1 MNLGKFKVNAIE
13 TGIFG
18 LDGGSMFG
26 IVPKALWQRKYDRG
40 DELNRIPLA
49 ARPLLVQFD
58 DRVLLIDTGNGNKF
72 NDKFAN
78 LYNIDKEKSSILNAL
93 KLHNIEAEQVTDV
106 ILTHLHFDHSGGAT
120 IIQNNRAVPT
130 FPNAKYYIQKEQLD
144 WAKNPTEKDSA
155 SFIPDNYQPLIEH
168 NQLEV
173 IDGEGVLFDGISIIT
188 AFGHTQAMQMLRISN
203 QDKTLYYLADT
214 IPTAAHLPFSFSMGF
229 DNFPLKVIDEKKNLL
244 PQIYEERAIL
254 FFEHDAFLQA
264 ATIKSTEK
272 GFAVD
277 EKFEIV

>member
-1 MNLGKFKVNAIE
+1 MNLGKFKINAIE

-26 IVPKALWQRKYDRG
+26 IVPKALWQRKYHQG

-49 ARPLLVQFD
+49 ARPILVQFD
-58 DRVLLIDTGNGNKF
+58 NRVLLIDTGNGNKF

-78 LYNIDKEKSSILNAL
+78 LYNLDKEKSSILNAL
-93 KLHNIEAEQVTDV
+93 KLQNIEAEQVTDV

-120 IIQNNRAVPT
+120 IIQDNQIVPT
-130 FPNAKYYIQKEQLD
+130 FPNAKYYVQKEQLA

-155 SFIPDNYQPLIEH
+155 SFIPDNYEPLIEH
-168 NQLEV
+168 NQIEI
-173 IDGEGVLFDGISIIT
+173 IDGEGELFYGISIII
-188 AFGHTQAMQMLRISN
+188 AYGHTKAMQMVKISDS
-203 QDKTLYYLADT
+203 DKSLYYLADT
-214 IPTAAHLPFSFSMGF
+214 IPTSAHLPFTFSMGF
-229 DNFPLKVIDEKKNLL
+229 DNFPLKVINEKKHLL
-244 PQIYEERAIL
+244 PQIYEEKAIL

-272 GFAVD
+272 GFSVD
-277 EKFEIV
+277 EKIDII

>member
-40 DELNRIPLA
+40 DEQNRIPLA

-72 NDKFAN
+72 SDKFAN

-93 KLHNIEAEQVTDV
+93 KLQNIEAGQVTDV

-120 IIQNNRAVPT
+120 IIQDDRAVPT

-155 SFIPDNYQPLIEH
+155 SFIPDNYEPLIEH

-173 IDGEGVLFDGISIIT
+173 IDGEGLLFDGISIIT

-272 GFAVD
+272 GFAVN
-277 EKFEIV
+277 EKVEIV